1 MKQKNTTLTGPGRE
15 RLKRAKERT
24 DRAVYWTVPHTS
36 GKELWLEPWPDD
48 RSDHTGACLSRPT
61 SLLKTYGRARIHFGR
76 AGRGNTYLGEL
87 SELSELSDTTLEL
100 DELSEQNDTSLELN
114 ELSNT
119 EDGAG
124 SAAGRNEPFQ
134 PKEKFIKKLV
144 LSFLVRLSPS
154 FDPSFVGQ
162 FSFLSDLSSYQPYRR
177 VILILVLS
185 SGIRATLPVLFTMFG
200 LQRKSNKEKHP
211 RLSVSQTSFKSSLNY
226 FDECV
231 SVQEKPNRWSKEHV
245 NTSKGESD
253 PRRRLLQFD
262 VQQFCDN
269 FVKGVDKALKD
280 VSKSQK
286 KSTSTRAPVA
296 EPSLFISKKA
306 QGKSENH
313 FEELKD
319 FSDSLPIFDESDEE
333 LIESLMFCEKNCDL
347 PSLET
352 EFNLDNEQA
361 IVELTVLQPELPS
374 SLVLSPQ
381 VFEEEPLDFPHQCP
395 CLDTRICLDDDLG
408 PIFDEEDE
416 PGPVFDEEATSIT
429 SIAMENYLCF
439 DPGTTPAPLPPDL
452 QEHCEEPSSLNSLPD
467 MFVKVS
473 TDDVIRFGLDK
484 MKDFFVSKSVFDNM
498 INSLK
503 IFEPD
508 KCLDQSRFQNVNGI
522 TSGIILS
529 FDQFLEHNK
538 GFHLLGRPFDLDL
551 QQTDFCAEKSLDSLV
566 CKGNSFDLSSSRHVL
581 ITDELFASSYAL
593 DEILIQKLLEQK
605 SLETENDFR
614 DLEFCGSVLQPD
626 LLSFETDN
634 TWHFLRSFRDNGV
647 VLSSDDILVYN
658 TFFEKCLELLIND
671 SQTELKLVCSDV
683 GKDMPILKMNTV
695 VAYLDK
701 ILVCNIYF
709 DEHLERLKNV
719 QFVLGKDILICDLNK
734 YLSCTFDPGLLVFV
748 LSIQERQVQPLNES
762 IGRAQQPQIWRSF
775 VVQTGYLGAS
785 DRGSVQE
792 GYLNSPKVF
801 CLESN
806 FTRKPTHQGFTEAW
820 NRMKSFTD
828 EEVMNFPNRRF
839 FSPSIREYQISKG
852 DSCPRKNRPEP
863 KPILHEP
870 KVFPQSFSCLNQK
883 HCKDHELIA
892 STLPENLTCL
902 MLAHVLD
909 DYPKGLDPDFDVLRI
924 EKPFDYFF
932 GRFDVVS
939 LVALNKQDK
948 HDQFISRASTNGR
961 QSTLDLRTN
970 PFEEG
975 GNDRPRS
982 TAQYMEP
989 NQPGDQNV
997 LNISTEV
1004 HVFHRTGQTDRAV
1017 YWTVPHTSGKELWL
1031 EPWPDDRSDHT
1042 GACLSRPT
1050 SLLKTYGRARIH
1062 FGRAGRGNTYLGE
1075 LDELSEL
1082 SDTTLELDEL
1092 SEQND
1097 TSLELNELSNTEDG
1111 AGSAAG
1117 RNGPFQPKEK
1127 FIKSSLWD
1135 CFFPNSTSPFL
1146 SPFQAHSHQEYQ
1158 EGVSK
1163 EVLVVHGKKNS
1174 TKIIN
1179 FELVLSF
1186 LVRLS
1191 PSFDPS
1197 FVGPVRHIRQR
1208 SKSGSIFG
1216 LFRNP

>member
-1 MKQKNTTLTGPGRE
+1 ML
-15 RLKRAKERT
+15 
-24 DRAVYWTVPHTS
+24 VV
-36 GKELWLEPWPDD
+36 LWLTKLDVPWGSAPDKTD
-48 RSDHTGACLSRPT
+48 MHGLIIGSSNDICSLFDSYLLNHEASTHEITWRMFSTQLRSSSKKNQIKRSSYVIFMLFTNQVIFSSREFRPPEK
-61 SLLKTYGRARIHFGR
+61 LEMANL
-76 AGRGNTYLGEL
+76 
-87 SELSELSDTTLEL
+87 LSD
-100 DELSEQNDTSLELN
+100 
-114 ELSNT
+114 
-119 EDGAG
+119 
-124 SAAGRNEPFQ
+124 EPTVNSIML
-134 PKEKFIKKLV
+134 K
-144 LSFLVRLSPS
+144 
-154 FDPSFVGQ
+154 
-162 FSFLSDLSSYQPYRR
+162 
-177 VILILVLS
+177 VI
-185 SGIRATLPVLFTMFG
+185 MFG
-200 LQRKSNKEKHP
+200 LQRKNTKEKSP
-211 RLSVSQTSFKSSLNY
+211 RPSASQSSFKSSLNY

-231 SVQEKPNRWSKEHV
+231 SVQEKPNRWSNEHV

-306 QGKSENH
+306 QGESENH

-333 LIESLMFCEKNCDL
+333 LIESLMFCEKDCDL

-361 IVELTVLQPELPS
+361 IVELTV
-374 SLVLSPQ
+374 
-381 VFEEEPLDFPHQCP
+381 FEEEPLDFPHQCP
-395 CLDTRICLDDDLG
+395 CIDTRICLDDDLG

-416 PGPVFDEEATSIT
+416 PGPVFDEEVTSIT

-452 QEHCEEPSSLNSLPD
+452 QEHCEEPSSLNYLPD

-473 TDDVIRFGLDK
+473 TDDVIRFDLDK

-551 QQTDFCAEKSLDSLV
+551 QQTDFCAEKSLDSFV
-566 CKGNSFDLSSSRHVL
+566 CKGNGFDLSSSRHVL

-593 DEILIQKLLEQK
+593 EEIMIQKLLEQK

-626 LLSFETDN
+626 LLSFETDK
-634 TWHFLRSFRDNGV
+634 TWYFLRSLRDNGV

-701 ILVCNIYF
+701 ILVCNVYF
-709 DEHLERLKNV
+709 DLHLDRLKSV
-719 QFVLGKDILICDLNK
+719 LLVLGNDILIFDLNK

-775 VVQTGYLGAS
+775 VVQTGYLDTS
-785 DRGSVQE
+785 DRGSVQG
-792 GYLNSPKVF
+792 GYLNIPK
-801 CLESN
+801 
-806 FTRKPTHQGFTEAW
+806 AW
-820 NRMKSFTD
+820 NLMKIFTD
-828 EEVMNFPNRRF
+828 EKVMNFLNRRF
-839 FSPSIREYQISKG
+839 FSPSIREYQISKR
-852 DSCPRKNRPEP
+852 DSCPRMNRPEP

-870 KVFPQSFSCLNQK
+870 K
-883 HCKDHELIA
+883 
-892 STLPENLTCL
+892 LTCL
-902 MLAHVLD
+902 SLAHVLD
-909 DYPKGLDPDFDVLRI
+909 DYPKGLDPDLDVLKI

-932 GRFDVVS
+932 RRFDVVS
-939 LVALNKQDK
+939 LVVLNEHDK
-948 HDQFISRASTNGR
+948 HDQFPRRASAGECLRTYILRTWNWKYLR
-961 QSTLDLRTN
+961 EASKIDLRSN

-975 GNDRPRS
+975 GNDVPWGCAPGKTDMHGLIIGSSNDICSLFDSYLLNHEASTHEITWRMFSTQLRSSSKKNQIKRSSYVIVMLFTNQVIFSSREFRPPEKLEMANLLS
-982 TAQYMEP
+982 DEP
-989 NQPGDQNV
+989 TVNSIMLKVIIHV
-997 LNISTEV
+997 LNVQKSIGLDGFQKDSKTSLFSPNGETDKILAKRKDGFRPGLKGTCLGPYQEYILHLSKSWSWLYEEVVQFLGEVISKFRSFFCWTVLNPLGSEFISTL
-1004 HVFHRTGQTDRAV
+1004 
-1017 YWTVPHTSGKELWL
+1017 PK
-1031 EPWPDDRSDHT
+1031 SD
-1042 GACLSRPT
+1042 P
-1050 SLLKTYGRARIH
+1050 Y
-1062 FGRAGRGNTYLGE
+1062 F
-1075 LDELSEL
+1075 
-1082 SDTTLELDEL
+1082 
-1092 SEQND
+1092 
-1097 TSLELNELSNTEDG
+1097 
-1111 AGSAAG
+1111 
-1117 RNGPFQPKEK
+1117 
-1127 FIKSSLWD
+1127 
-1135 CFFPNSTSPFL
+1135 
-1146 SPFQAHSHQEYQ
+1146 
-1158 EGVSK
+1158 
-1163 EVLVVHGKKNS
+1163 
-1174 TKIIN
+1174 
-1179 FELVLSF
+1179 
-1186 LVRLS
+1186 
-1191 PSFDPS
+1191 
-1197 FVGPVRHIRQR
+1197 
-1208 SKSGSIFG
+1208 GSIKALPVFVLTEKVTAFHG
-1216 LFRNP
+1216 VGSRLTA

>member
-1 MKQKNTTLTGPGRE
+1 MFSTQLRSSSKKNQIKRSSYVIVMLFTNQVIFSSRE
-15 RLKRAKERT
+15 FRPPEK
-24 DRAVYWTVPHTS
+24 
-36 GKELWLEPWPDD
+36 LEM
-48 RSDHTGACLSRPT
+48 ANL
-61 SLLKTYGRARIHFGR
+61 
-76 AGRGNTYLGEL
+76 
-87 SELSELSDTTLEL
+87 LSD
-100 DELSEQNDTSLELN
+100 
-114 ELSNT
+114 
-119 EDGAG
+119 
-124 SAAGRNEPFQ
+124 EPTVNSIM
-134 PKEKFIKKLV
+134 PKV
-144 LSFLVRLSPS
+144 M
-154 FDPSFVGQ
+154 
-162 FSFLSDLSSYQPYRR
+162 
-177 VILILVLS
+177 
-185 SGIRATLPVLFTMFG
+185 MFG

-211 RLSVSQTSFKSSLNY
+211 RLSVSQTSFKYALNT
-226 FDECV
+226 FDEFV
-231 SVQEKPNRWSKEHV
+231 DVQEKPNRWSKEHV

-253 PRRRLLQFD
+253 PKRRLLQFD
-262 VQQFCDN
+262 VQEICDN
-269 FVKGVDKALKD
+269 FEKGMMKALKD
-280 VSKSQK
+280 ISKSPK

-296 EPSLFISKKA
+296 EPSLFISRKT
-306 QGKSENH
+306 Q
-313 FEELKD
+313 D
-319 FSDSLPIFDESDEE
+319 
-333 LIESLMFCEKNCDL
+333 CDL

-381 VFEEEPLDFPHQCP
+381 VFEEEPLDFPHQYP
-395 CLDTRICLDDDLG
+395 CLGTRICLDDELG
-408 PIFDEEDE
+408 PIFDEEVE

-467 MFVKVS
+467 MFVKFS

-484 MKDFFVSKSVFDNM
+484 MKDFFVSKYVFDNM

-529 FDQFLEHNK
+529 SDQFLEHNK

-593 DEILIQKLLEQK
+593 DEILIQKLLEQN

-683 GKDMPILKMNTV
+683 GKDMPILKINTV

-801 CLESN
+801 CLKSN
-806 FTRKPTHQGFTEAW
+806 FIRKPTHQGFTEAW

-839 FSPSIREYQISKG
+839 FSPTIREYQISKG

-863 KPILHEP
+863 KPILNES
-870 KVFPQSFSCLNQK
+870 KVFPQSTSWPNQK
-883 HCKDHELIA
+883 HSWPNFKIDKPIFGDQ
-892 STLPENLTCL
+892 LTCL
-902 MLAHVLD
+902 SLTHVLD
-909 DYPKGLDPDFDVLRI
+909 DYPKGLDPDLDVLKI

-932 GRFDVVS
+932 RRFDVVS
-939 LVALNKQDK
+939 LVVLNEQDK
-948 HDQFISRASTNGR
+948 HDQFPRRASAGEC
-961 QSTLDLRTN
+961 LRTYVI
-970 PFEEG
+970 FSSREF
-975 GNDRPRS
+975 RPS
-982 TAQYMEP
+982 EKLKMANLLSDEP
-989 NQPGDQNV
+989 TVNSIMPNVIIHV
-997 LNISTEV
+997 LNIQKSIGLDG
-1004 HVFHRTGQTDRAV
+1004 FQKD
-1017 YWTVPHTSGKELWL
+1017 SK
-1031 EPWPDDRSDHT
+1031 
-1042 GACLSRPT
+1042 T
-1050 SLLKTYGRARIH
+1050 SLFSANGETDKILAKRKDGFRPGLKGTC
-1062 FGRAGRGNTYLGE
+1062 LG
-1075 LDELSEL
+1075 
-1082 SDTTLELDEL
+1082 
-1092 SEQND
+1092 
-1097 TSLELNELSNTEDG
+1097 
-1111 AGSAAG
+1111 
-1117 RNGPFQPKEK
+1117 P
-1127 FIKSSLWD
+1127 
-1135 CFFPNSTSPFL
+1135 
-1146 SPFQAHSHQEYQ
+1146 YQ
-1158 EGVSK
+1158 E
-1163 EVLVVHGKKNS
+1163 
-1174 TKIIN
+1174 
-1179 FELVLSF
+1179 
-1186 LVRLS
+1186 
-1191 PSFDPS
+1191 
-1197 FVGPVRHIRQR
+1197 
-1208 SKSGSIFG
+1208 
-1216 LFRNP
+1216 

>member
-1 MKQKNTTLTGPGRE
+1 M
-15 RLKRAKERT
+15 
-24 DRAVYWTVPHTS
+24 
-36 GKELWLEPWPDD
+36 
-48 RSDHTGACLSRPT
+48 
-61 SLLKTYGRARIHFGR
+61 
-76 AGRGNTYLGEL
+76 
-87 SELSELSDTTLEL
+87 
-100 DELSEQNDTSLELN
+100 
-114 ELSNT
+114 
-119 EDGAG
+119 
-124 SAAGRNEPFQ
+124 
-134 PKEKFIKKLV
+134 
-144 LSFLVRLSPS
+144 
-154 FDPSFVGQ
+154 
-162 FSFLSDLSSYQPYRR
+162 
-177 VILILVLS
+177 
-185 SGIRATLPVLFTMFG
+185 MFG

-211 RLSVSQTSFKSSLNY
+211 RLSVSQTSFKYALNT
-226 FDECV
+226 FDEFV
-231 SVQEKPNRWSKEHV
+231 DVQEKPNRWSKEHV

-280 VSKSQK
+280 VRKSQK

-333 LIESLMFCEKNCDL
+333 LIESLMFCEKDCDL

-467 MFVKVS
+467 MFEKVS
-473 TDDVIRFGLDK
+473 TDDIIRFGLDK
-484 MKDFFVSKSVFDNM
+484 MKDFCVSKSVLDNM

-522 TSGIILS
+522 TSGIILR

-551 QQTDFCAEKSLDSLV
+551 QQTDFCAEKSLDSFV
-566 CKGNSFDLSSSRHVL
+566 CKGNGFDLSSSRHVL

-626 LLSFETDN
+626 LLSFETDK

-683 GKDMPILKMNTV
+683 GKDMPILKMNIV
-695 VAYLDK
+695 FAYLDK
-701 ILVCNIYF
+701 IYVCNVYF
-709 DEHLERLKNV
+709 DLHLDRLKSV
-719 QFVLGKDILICDLNK
+719 LLVLGNDILIFDLNK
-734 YLSCTFDPGLLVFV
+734 YLSCTFESGLLVFV
-748 LSIQERQVQPLNES
+748 LSIQRRQVQPLNEN

-775 VVQTGYLGAS
+775 VVQTSYLGAS
-785 DRGSVQE
+785 DRGSVQD

-806 FTRKPTHQGFTEAW
+806 FKRNTTHQGFTEAW

-892 STLPENLTCL
+892 STLHENVLKPRISKRKPILTGLKNVLLKPFHELISLSCALKEIWCRKNHEPKLLRPKNQFDFIHDKNFSDLALSLSFHNSFSPWPDFEIDKSIFGNQLTCL

-909 DYPKGLDPDFDVLRI
+909 DYPKGLDPDLDVLRI
-924 EKPFDYFF
+924 EKPFHYFF

-948 HDQFISRASTNGR
+948 HDHFLRRASTNGC
-961 QSTLDLRTN
+961 QSTWNSLMKMTSKVQGSFCPFPEFSLNFNSFVSDSSLFDIGTLDLRTN

-975 GNDRPRS
+975 GNDVPQS
-982 TAQYMEP
+982 TDQYMEP
-989 NQPGDQNV
+989 AQHGVHDV
-997 LNISTEV
+997 LNFSTEV
-1004 HVFHRTGQTDRAV
+1004 HVFHRTEQTDCVV
-1017 YWTVPHTSGKELWL
+1017 YSTVPHTSGKELWL
-1031 EPWPDDRSDHT
+1031 EPWPDDRSDRT
-1042 GACLSRPT
+1042 GACLSCPT
-1050 SLLKTYGRARIH
+1050 SQAKADGQARINLGRANSDSDHSFSHLARLARTACTSDCADDIAALFIPIMDFSFGYFSKARILKLSVD
-1062 FGRAGRGNTYLGE
+1062 LGHVGTR
-1075 LDELSEL
+1075 LVRSER
-1082 SDTTLELDEL
+1082 
-1092 SEQND
+1092 
-1097 TSLELNELSNTEDG
+1097 
-1111 AGSAAG
+1111 SAAFAERPAALADRPAHVLILSALDTASSDESG
-1117 RNGPFQPKEK
+1117 QEPNSLLD
-1127 FIKSSLWD
+1127 KSS
-1135 CFFPNSTSPFL
+1135 P
-1146 SPFQAHSHQEYQ
+1146 
-1158 EGVSK
+1158 VS
-1163 EVLVVHGKKNS
+1163 VL
-1174 TKIIN
+1174 
-1179 FELVLSF
+1179 
-1186 LVRLS
+1186 
-1191 PSFDPS
+1191 
-1197 FVGPVRHIRQR
+1197 
-1208 SKSGSIFG
+1208 
-1216 LFRNP
+1216 

>member
-1 MKQKNTTLTGPGRE
+1 MLIARSIDADANPKSQVLNPGDRPRSTDQYMELNQPGDQNVLNISTEVHLFHRTGQ
-15 RLKRAKERT
+15 T

-48 RSDHTGACLSRPT
+48 RSDHTGAYLSRPT
-61 SLLKTYGRARIHFGR
+61 SHLKTYGRARIHFGR
-76 AGRGNTYLGEL
+76 AGRGDTYFGEL
-87 SELSELSDTTLEL
+87 DELSELSDTTVEL
-100 DELSEQNDTSLELN
+100 DELSELNDTSLELN
-114 ELSNT
+114 EPSNT

-124 SAAGRNEPFQ
+124 SAAGRNGPFQ
-134 PKEKFIKKLV
+134 PKEKTL

-154 FDPSFVGQ
+154 FDPSFVGP
-162 FSFLSDLSSYQPYRR
+162 FSILSDLSSYQPYRKSDPYFGS
-177 VILILVLS
+177 IKW
-185 SGIRATLPVLFTMFG
+185 FMMFG
-200 LQRKSNKEKHP
+200 LQRKSNKEKP
-211 RLSVSQTSFKSSLNY
+211 QRNSNSQTPFKYPLNY
-226 FDECV
+226 FDEFV
-231 SVQEKPNRWSKEHV
+231 SVQEQPAVRRKTTRDVGDPKRKPF
-245 NTSKGESD
+245 
-253 PRRRLLQFD
+253 QID
-262 VQQFCDN
+262 VQQICDN
-269 FVKGVDKALKD
+269 LVKGVDKALKD
-280 VSKSQK
+280 FSKSQK

-306 QGKSENH
+306 QGESENH

-333 LIESLMFCEKNCDL
+333 LIESLMFCEKDCDL

-374 SLVLSPQ
+374 
-381 VFEEEPLDFPHQCP
+381 
-395 CLDTRICLDDDLG
+395 

-416 PGPVFDEEATSIT
+416 PGPVFNEEATSIT

-467 MFVKVS
+467 MVVKVS
-473 TDDVIRFGLDK
+473 TDDVIRFDLDK
-484 MKDFFVSKSVFDNM
+484 MKDFCVSKSVFDNM

-529 FDQFLEHNK
+529 SDQFLEHNK

-581 ITDELFASSYAL
+581 ITDELLASSYAL

-701 ILVCNIYF
+701 IL
-709 DEHLERLKNV
+709 
-719 QFVLGKDILICDLNK
+719 
-734 YLSCTFDPGLLVFV
+734 
-748 LSIQERQVQPLNES
+748 ERQVQPLNES

-775 VVQTGYLGAS
+775 VVQTDYLGAS
-785 DRGSVQE
+785 NRGSVQE

-820 NRMKSFTD
+820 KRMKSFTD

-839 FSPSIREYQISKG
+839 FSPSIREYQIFKG

-892 STLPENLTCL
+892 STLHENVLKPRISKRKHILTWLKNVLLKPFHELISLSCALKEIWCRKEHELKFLRPKNSFDFVHDDNFSNLALSLSFHNSFSLWPDFEIDKSIFGNQITCL

-982 TAQYMEP
+982 TDQYMEL

-1042 GACLSRPT
+1042 GA
-1050 SLLKTYGRARIH
+1050 
-1062 FGRAGRGNTYLGE
+1062 
-1075 LDELSEL
+1075 
-1082 SDTTLELDEL
+1082 
-1092 SEQND
+1092 
-1097 TSLELNELSNTEDG
+1097 
-1111 AGSAAG
+1111 
-1117 RNGPFQPKEK
+1117 
-1127 FIKSSLWD
+1127 
-1135 CFFPNSTSPFL
+1135 FFPVQL
-1146 SPFQAHSHQEYQ
+1146 
-1158 EGVSK
+1158 
-1163 EVLVVHGKKNS
+1163 
-1174 TKIIN
+1174 
-1179 FELVLSF
+1179 
-1186 LVRLS
+1186 
-1191 PSFDPS
+1191 
-1197 FVGPVRHIRQR
+1197 HI
-1208 SKSGSIFG
+1208 
-1216 LFRNP
+1216 

>member
-1 MKQKNTTLTGPGRE
+1 MQTSNWQEMLPPLGSMAEWEAFVKMFVANNKVTFSSLSPLFDLDVPWGSAPGKTDMHGLIIGSSNDICSLFDSYLLNHESSTHEITWRMFSTQLRISSKKNQIKRSSYVIVMLFTNQVIFSSREFRPPEKLEMANLLSDEPTVNSIMLKASKGHVLAHIRSIFFTFQSPGRGYM
-15 RLKRAKERT
+15 KR
-24 DRAVYWTVPHTS
+24 
-36 GKELWLEPWPDD
+36 
-48 RSDHTGACLSRPT
+48 
-61 SLLKTYGRARIHFGR
+61 FM
-76 AGRGNTYLGEL
+76 
-87 SELSELSDTTLEL
+87 
-100 DELSEQNDTSLELN
+100 
-114 ELSNT
+114 
-119 EDGAG
+119 
-124 SAAGRNEPFQ
+124 
-134 PKEKFIKKLV
+134 
-144 LSFLVRLSPS
+144 
-154 FDPSFVGQ
+154 
-162 FSFLSDLSSYQPYRR
+162 
-177 VILILVLS
+177 
-185 SGIRATLPVLFTMFG
+185 MFG
-200 LQRKSNKEKHP
+200 LQRKSNKEKP
-211 RLSVSQTSFKSSLNY
+211 QRNSNSQTPFKYPLNY
-226 FDECV
+226 FDEFV
-231 SVQEKPNRWSKEHV
+231 SVQEQPAIRRKTTRDV
-245 NTSKGESD
+245 AD
-253 PRRRLLQFD
+253 PKRQPFQID
-262 VQQFCDN
+262 VQQICDN
-269 FVKGVDKALKD
+269 LVKGVDKALKD
-280 VSKSQK
+280 FNKSQK

-306 QGKSENH
+306 QGESENH

-333 LIESLMFCEKNCDL
+333 LIESLMFCEKHYDL

-395 CLDTRICLDDDLG
+395 CLDTRICLDDELG
-408 PIFDEEDE
+408 PIFDEEGE
-416 PGPVFDEEATSIT
+416 LGPVFDEEATSIIST
-429 SIAMENYLCF
+429 FMESHLCF
-439 DPGTTPAPLPPDL
+439 DSGTTTAPSSPAPLLHDL

-484 MKDFFVSKSVFDNM
+484 MKDFCVSKSVFYNM

-522 TSGIILS
+522 ISGIILS
-529 FDQFLEHNK
+529 SDQFLEHNK

-566 CKGNSFDLSSSRHVL
+566 CKRNSFDLSSSRHVL

-614 DLEFCGSVLQPD
+614 DLEFCGFVLQPD

-683 GKDMPILKMNTV
+683 GKDMPILKMNPV

-719 QFVLGKDILICDLNK
+719 QFVFGKDILICDLNK

-785 DRGSVQE
+785 DRGLVQE
-792 GYLNSPKVF
+792 GYLNNPKVF

-839 FSPSIREYQISKG
+839 FSPTIREYQISKG
-852 DSCPRKNRPEP
+852 DSCPRKNRPKP
-863 KPILHEP
+863 KPILNEP
-870 KVFPQSFSCLNQK
+870 KVFPQSTSWPNQK
-883 HCKDHELIA
+883 HCKDHGLIISAHHENVLKPRISKRNHIYTWLKNVLFKPFHELCSLSCALKEIWFRKRHEPKFLRPKNQFDFIHDKNFSDLA
-892 STLPENLTCL
+892 LTLCFPDRFSAWPNFKINKPIFGDQLTCL
-902 MLAHVLD
+902 SLAHVLD
-909 DYPKGLDPDFDVLRI
+909 DYPKGLDPDLDVLKI

-932 GRFDVVS
+932 RRFDVVS
-939 LVALNKQDK
+939 LVVLNEQDK
-948 HDQFISRASTNGR
+948 HDQFPRRASAGECLRTYVLRTWNWKYLREASSKLQG
-961 QSTLDLRTN
+961 SKIDLRSN

-975 GNDRPRS
+975 GND
-982 TAQYMEP
+982 
-989 NQPGDQNV
+989 
-997 LNISTEV
+997 
-1004 HVFHRTGQTDRAV
+1004 
-1017 YWTVPHTSGKELWL
+1017 VP
-1031 EPWPDDRSDHT
+1031 
-1042 GACLSRPT
+1042 
-1050 SLLKTYGRARIH
+1050 
-1062 FGRAGRGNTYLGE
+1062 
-1075 LDELSEL
+1075 
-1082 SDTTLELDEL
+1082 
-1092 SEQND
+1092 
-1097 TSLELNELSNTEDG
+1097 
-1111 AGSAAG
+1111 
-1117 RNGPFQPKEK
+1117 
-1127 FIKSSLWD
+1127 
-1135 CFFPNSTSPFL
+1135 
-1146 SPFQAHSHQEYQ
+1146 
-1158 EGVSK
+1158 
-1163 EVLVVHGKKNS
+1163 
-1174 TKIIN
+1174 
-1179 FELVLSF
+1179 
-1186 LVRLS
+1186 
-1191 PSFDPS
+1191 
-1197 FVGPVRHIRQR
+1197 
-1208 SKSGSIFG
+1208 
-1216 LFRNP
+1216 

>member
-1 MKQKNTTLTGPGRE
+1 MHGLIIGSSNDICSLFDSYLLNHEASTHEITWRMFSTQLWSSSKKNQIKRSSYVIVMQFTNQVIFSSREFRPPEKLEMANLLSDEPTVNSIMPKMIVHVLNVQKSIGLDGFQ
-15 RLKRAKERT
+15 KDSK
-24 DRAVYWTVPHTS
+24 
-36 GKELWLEPWPDD
+36 
-48 RSDHTGACLSRPT
+48 T
-61 SLLKTYGRARIHFGR
+61 SLFSPNGETDKILAKRKDGFRPGLKGTC
-76 AGRGNTYLGEL
+76 LG
-87 SELSELSDTTLEL
+87 
-100 DELSEQNDTSLELN
+100 
-114 ELSNT
+114 
-119 EDGAG
+119 
-124 SAAGRNEPFQ
+124 P
-134 PKEKFIKKLV
+134 
-144 LSFLVRLSPS
+144 
-154 FDPSFVGQ
+154 
-162 FSFLSDLSSYQPYRR
+162 YQE
-177 VILILVLS
+177 
-185 SGIRATLPVLFTMFG
+185 FMMFG
-200 LQRKSNKEKHP
+200 LQRKSNKEKP
-211 RLSVSQTSFKSSLNY
+211 QRNSNSQTPFKYPLNY
-226 FDECV
+226 FDEFV
-231 SVQEKPNRWSKEHV
+231 SVQEQPAVRRKTTRDV
-245 NTSKGESD
+245 GD
-253 PRRRLLQFD
+253 PKRQPFQID
-262 VQQFCDN
+262 VQQICDN
-269 FVKGVDKALKD
+269 LVKGVDKALKD
-280 VSKSQK
+280 FSKSQK

-306 QGKSENH
+306 Q
-313 FEELKD
+313 D
-319 FSDSLPIFDESDEE
+319 
-333 LIESLMFCEKNCDL
+333 CDL

-467 MFVKVS
+467 
-473 TDDVIRFGLDK
+473 I
-484 MKDFFVSKSVFDNM
+484 KDFFVSKSVFDNL

-522 TSGIILS
+522 TYGIILS

-566 CKGNSFDLSSSRHVL
+566 FKGNSFDLSSSRHVL
-581 ITDELFASSYAL
+581 INDEL
-593 DEILIQKLLEQK
+593 
-605 SLETENDFR
+605 
-614 DLEFCGSVLQPD
+614 
-626 LLSFETDN
+626 
-634 TWHFLRSFRDNGV
+634 SFRDNGV

-719 QFVLGKDILICDLNK
+719 QFVLEKDILICDLNK

-785 DRGSVQE
+785 DRGSVKE

-839 FSPSIREYQISKG
+839 FSPTIREYQISKG

-863 KPILHEP
+863 KPILNEP
-870 KVFPQSFSCLNQK
+870 KVFPQSTSWPNQK
-883 HCKDHELIA
+883 HSWPNFKIDKPIFCDQ
-892 STLPENLTCL
+892 LTCL
-902 MLAHVLD
+902 SLAHVLD
-909 DYPKGLDPDFDVLRI
+909 DYPKGLDPDLDVLKI

-932 GRFDVVS
+932 RRFDVVS
-939 LVALNKQDK
+939 LVVLNEQDK
-948 HDQFISRASTNGR
+948 HDQFPRRASDGEC
-961 QSTLDLRTN
+961 LRTYASTHEITWRMFSTQLWSSSKKN
-970 PFEEG
+970 QIKRSSYVIVMLFTNLVIFSSREF
-975 GNDRPRS
+975 RPPEKLEMANLLS
-982 TAQYMEP
+982 DEP
-989 NQPGDQNV
+989 TVNSIMPKMIIHV
-997 LNISTEV
+997 LNVQKSIGLDGFQKDSKTRLFSPNGETDKILAKRKDRFRPGLKGTCLGPYQEYILHLSKSWSWLYEEV
-1004 HVFHRTGQTDRAV
+1004 VQMKNSDCNRRETQRTRSVKRQTRA
-1017 YWTVPHTSGKELWL
+1017 
-1031 EPWPDDRSDHT
+1031 
-1042 GACLSRPT
+1042 
-1050 SLLKTYGRARIH
+1050 
-1062 FGRAGRGNTYLGE
+1062 
-1075 LDELSEL
+1075 
-1082 SDTTLELDEL
+1082 
-1092 SEQND
+1092 
-1097 TSLELNELSNTEDG
+1097 
-1111 AGSAAG
+1111 SAH
-1117 RNGPFQPKEK
+1117 
-1127 FIKSSLWD
+1127 
-1135 CFFPNSTSPFL
+1135 NSKL
-1146 SPFQAHSHQEYQ
+1146 SPKRYT
-1158 EGVSK
+1158 GVSR
-1163 EVLVVHGKKNS
+1163 EVDKGGKPDRR
-1174 TKIIN
+1174 TH
-1179 FELVLSF
+1179 E
-1186 LVRLS
+1186 RGG
-1191 PSFDPS
+1191 DEE
-1197 FVGPVRHIRQR
+1197 
-1208 SKSGSIFG
+1208 
-1216 LFRNP
+1216 